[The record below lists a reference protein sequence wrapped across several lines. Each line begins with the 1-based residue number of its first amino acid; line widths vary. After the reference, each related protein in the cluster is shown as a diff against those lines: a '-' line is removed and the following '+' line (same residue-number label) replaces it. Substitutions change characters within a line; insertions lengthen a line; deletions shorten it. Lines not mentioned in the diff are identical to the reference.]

1 MTYLFPS
8 SGGVQTITKGNFFS
22 PFLLLPSSSWLAYL
36 IDLEDGGDVF
46 LRDAGLIL
54 TGLHGVISESSN
66 ITLILRI
73 ARFLDFV
80 YRSVF
85 WKL

>member
-1 MTYLFPS
+1 
-8 SGGVQTITKGNFFS
+8 
-22 PFLLLPSSSWLAYL
+22 
-36 IDLEDGGDVF
+36 VF